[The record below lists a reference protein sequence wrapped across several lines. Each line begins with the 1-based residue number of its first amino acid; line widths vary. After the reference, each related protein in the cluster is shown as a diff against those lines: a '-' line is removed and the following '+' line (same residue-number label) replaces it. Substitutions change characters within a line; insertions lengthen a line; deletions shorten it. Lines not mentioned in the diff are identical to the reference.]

1 MILTKTTKLSEQ
13 IFELNAGAVFVFD
26 LGIKESGLSVQYYW
40 KEKSQKN
47 KRLVFINH
55 PKDSRYNLVSYDTM
69 SEAHQDKIKA
79 RFGDPYEF
87 MAKQP
92 IRQMVQEDAT
102 AEKFYMDYRYAD
114 NKYLPI
120 EHRNR
125 YTTAASWLNML
136 ITVNDDK
143 KYIKNELKL
152 TLEQF
157 WDAVTEIIKTD
168 KIELPNS
175 TRRLLA
181 KIKQYK
187 EQKYACI
194 IDWRF
199 GNKNTAKLGKSE
211 AGFDNELYQKQIS
224 FVRKAASMPN
234 NFDAAQIAMGVNAVF
249 EKQGWPCISSAT
261 VYNIISA
268 NRHLTL
274 AGSQGKRAYNNEISM
289 QTKRSRPEYPLYY
302 LTLDGWTVELLYQ
315 EDSKYHYRMCMVV
328 VLDVMN
334 NYPIGF
340 AIGDREDTNLIRQA
354 NRNASEHIKEL
365 FGEYYQ
371 PHQLQS
377 DNYGIKNLTPFY
389 KAMAHL
395 HTPAAVGNAKAKV
408 IEPYFNS
415 INKKYCQTQPNWSG
429 FNLTSKKSN
438 QPNTE
443 FLDKIK
449 HSLPNKAGVIEQI
462 EWMMSEERRTKL
474 PTYMAAWQNLPAE
487 KKVLMNKMDMLHVHG
502 TPSKYLN
509 TIDGM
514 GLTATIGGNK
524 ITYDSFD
531 PAFRALQHLP
541 WQVIYDRADLSE
553 ILVRNDAENKQF
565 LLTQKRII
573 PMDVQSMSAEDHQ
586 YRAQITDFN
595 KQRREEVMQTYL
607 QDDAVVAAVFNNQ
620 DELDNETALK
630 LMFTYAGQQKET
642 LQNAKGLKKVQQLQ
656 DKVAQKE
663 EQQEDTNWQAQQ
675 QAYLNSK
682 TDFNQYLD

>member
-1 MILTKTTKLSEQ
+1 MTLTKTIKLSEQ
-13 IFELNAGAVFVFD
+13 IFELIDNTVFVFE
-26 LGIKESGLSVQYYW
+26 LGIVEAGLSAKYYR
-40 KEKSQKN
+40 KEKSIGNQ
-47 KRLVFINH
+47 RLQFISH
-55 PKDSRYNLVSYDTM
+55 PKNGNYSLVSYDSM

-92 IRQMVQEDAT
+92 IRNLVKEDAM

-136 ITVNDDK
+136 ISLNDDK

-157 WDAVTEIIKTD
+157 WDAVTEIINTD
-168 KIELPNS
+168 KIELPTS

-187 EQKYACI
+187 EQKYACL

-211 AGFDNELYQKQIS
+211 EGFDNDLYQKQIS

-249 EKQGWPCISSAT
+249 EKQGWPTISSAT
-261 VYNIISA
+261 VYNLINQ

-274 AGSQGKRAYNNEISM
+274 AGSRGKRAYNNEISM

-302 LTLDGWTVELLYQ
+302 LTLDGWTAELLYQ
-315 EDSKYHYRMCMVV
+315 EAGKFHHRLCIVV

-334 NYPIGF
+334 NYPIGY
-340 AIGDREDTNLIRQA
+340 AIGDRENTDLIREA
-354 NRNASEHIKEL
+354 NRNAATHIKEL
-365 FGEYYQ
+365 FGDYYQ
-371 PHQLQS
+371 PWQLQS

-389 KAMAHL
+389 KAMSHL

-408 IEPYFNS
+408 IEPYFSS
-415 INKKYCQTQPNWSG
+415 INKKYCQFMPNWSG
-429 FNLTSKKSN
+429 FNLNSKKSN

-443 FLDKIK
+443 FLDKQK
-449 HSLPNKAGVIEQI
+449 HSLPNKEGVVKQLHWI
-462 EWMMSEERRTKL
+462 MNEERKAKIDA
-474 PTYMAAWQNLPAE
+474 YMQAWQKTNAE
-487 KKVLMNKMDMLHVHG
+487 KKVVMKKEDLLWVHG
-502 TPSKYLN
+502 TTSKYLN
-509 TIDGM
+509 SIDGM
-514 GLTATIGGNK
+514 GLTATIGGQK

-531 PAFRALQHLP
+531 PAFRALQHLQ
-541 WQVIYDRADLSE
+541 WQVIYDTHDLSQV
-553 ILVRNDAENKQF
+553 LVINDAEKRQF
-565 LLTQKRII
+565 LLDKKRII
-573 PMDVQSMSAEDHQ
+573 PMDVQSMTDEDHQ
-586 YRAQITDFN
+586 YRSQITSFN
-595 KQRREEVMQTYL
+595 KDRRNEVMETYL
-607 QDDAVVAAVFNNQ
+607 HDDAAVASVMNNQ
-620 DELDNETALK
+620 TLLENETNLK
-630 LMFTYAGQQKET
+630 LMFTYGGQQKET
-642 LQNAKGLKKVQQLQ
+642 IQNAKGLKPAALEPETVNTDAWIQQRN
-656 DKVAQKE
+656 E
-663 EQQEDTNWQAQQ
+663 
-675 QAYLNSK
+675 YLNSK

>member
-1 MILTKTTKLSEQ
+1 MLTKTIKLSEQ
-13 IFELNAGAVFVFD
+13 IFELIEGSVFVFD
-26 LGIKESGLSVQYYW
+26 LGIKEASLSVQYYW

-47 KRLVFINH
+47 KRLHFINH

-69 SEAHQDKIKA
+69 SQAHQDKIKN

-92 IRQMVQEDAT
+92 IRQLVQEDAV
-102 AEKFYMDYRYAD
+102 AEKFYMDHRYAD

-136 ITVNDDK
+136 IAVNEDK
-143 KYIKNELKL
+143 KYIKKELKL
-152 TLEQF
+152 SLDQF
-157 WDAVTEIIKTD
+157 WVATTDIIKTD
-168 KIELPNS
+168 KIELPHS

-181 KIKQYK
+181 KMKEYK
-187 EQKYACI
+187 KQKYACL

-199 GNKNTAKLGKSE
+199 GNKNTAKLGKGE
-211 AGFDNELYQKQIS
+211 EGFDDALYQKQIS

-249 EKQGWPCISSAT
+249 EKQGWPTISSAT
-261 VYNIISA
+261 VYNIINA

-274 AGSQGKRAYNNEISM
+274 AGSRGKRAYNNEISM

-315 EDSKYHYRMCMVV
+315 EDSKYHHRLCLVV

-334 NYPIGF
+334 NYPIGY

-365 FGEYYQ
+365 FGDYYQ

-449 HSLPNKAGVIEQI
+449 HSLPTKAGVIHQI
-462 EWMMSEERRTKL
+462 ECMMAEERRTKL
-474 PTYMAAWQNLPAE
+474 PAYLAAWDNTPADR
-487 KKVLMNKMDMLHVHG
+487 KVLMNKMDMLHVHG
-502 TPSKYLN
+502 KESKHLN
-509 TIDGM
+509 SIDGM

-541 WQVIYDRADLSE
+541 WQVIYDQADLSE
-553 ILVRNDAENKQF
+553 ILVRNSAENRQF
-565 LLTQKRII
+565 LLAQKRII
-573 PMDVQSMSAEDHQ
+573 PMDVHSMTAADHQ
-586 YRAQITDFN
+586 YRSQITDFN

-607 QDDAVVAAVFNNQ
+607 QDDAAVAAVINGNA
-620 DELDNETALK
+620 ELENETALK
-630 LMFTYAGQQKET
+630 LMFTYAGQQKESI
-642 LQNAKGLKKVQQLQ
+642 QNAKGLKKVQELQ
-656 DKVAQKE
+656 EKAAQKE
-663 EQQEDTNWQAQQ
+663 EQHEAINWQQQ
-675 QAYLNSK
+675 QQDYLNSK
-682 TDFNQYLD
+682 IDFDKYKD